1 MSSEEERNVKNR
13 SMIPWISSDLVK
25 RKKTDPYLNTN
36 DIVIIALF
44 CSLGGIFSTFIG
56 YFANLINSIIGIPF
70 GGGQILAGL
79 HIFWLVFIFLLVDRK
94 IGVVL
99 LAGILK
105 GFIEFFTGNAHGLLV
120 ILLSTSQGLVL
131 ELFFILFL
139 GSKKKSIIIIA
150 AGFAGV
156 SNIVLQQILF
166 FNSQIGISF
175 LLLIGIFSFI
185 SGVMFGGMLPLSV
198 YRVFSQ
204 ASILQWRKPSKMSPK
219 TIRNLKY
226 IRISFI
232 VILVF
237 SQIIVISYL
246 MVQNRYS
253 IQVTGDVYNPYTYY
267 PNDFP
272 HITIEAELIGDVTYI
287 PPMNYSGVPLYTI
300 IGWSQPRG
308 ESYNI
313 LLKASDG
320 YEVVFTSIEISHNSN
335 IIITSNLNSFTIVAA
350 GFHGSYW
357 IKNVISINIGI
368 TI

>member
-1 MSSEEERNVKNR
+1 VNSDNERDVPDR

-25 RKKTDPYLNTN
+25 AKKSKPYFQTN

-94 IGVVL
+94 VGVVL

-120 ILLSTSQGLVL
+120 ILLSSSQGLIL

-139 GSKKKSIIIIA
+139 GSRRKSVIIIA
-150 AGFAGV
+150 AGVAGV

-166 FNSQIGISF
+166 FNSQIPIPF
-175 LLLIGIFSFI
+175 LLLIGIMSFI
-185 SGVMFGGMLPLSV
+185 SGLIFGGFLPLSI
-198 YRVFSQ
+198 YHVFRQ
-204 ASILQWRKPSKMSPK
+204 ASILQWRKPSKMSPQFA
-219 TIRNLKY
+219 RNLKY
-226 IRISFI
+226 IRVSFI
-232 VILVF
+232 ALLLI
-237 SQIIVISYL
+237 SQVVMISYL
-246 MVQNRYS
+246 MLQNQHS

-272 HITIEAELIGDVTYI
+272 HITIEAELVGDVTYI
-287 PPMNYSGVPLYTI
+287 PPMNYSGVPLSVI
-300 IGWSQPRG
+300 VGWAQPER

-313 LLKASDG
+313 LIKASDG
-320 YEVVFTSIEISHNSN
+320 YAVIFTNNNVSHNSN
-335 IIITSNLNSFTIVAA
+335 IIIISNLNSFALVAA
-350 GFHGSYW
+350 GFHGSLW
-357 IKNVISINIGI
+357 IKNIVSINIENSI
-368 TI
+368 